1 MLNRKQRR
9 SKQAIKAVARH
20 KIRIADMQVME
31 NPDVPVGYMI
41 VSPEDADR
49 LKKMVDQATAKAN
62 AKHAE
67 QSIEKETNSES
78 EGK

>member
-9 SKQAIKAVARH
+9 SIKGFKAEARH
-20 KIRIADMQVME
+20 KLRIADMQVMV
-31 NPDVPVGYMI
+31 NDDVPVGFMI

-62 AKHAE
+62 AKNAE
-67 QSIEKETNSES
+67 QAIKQETNSES